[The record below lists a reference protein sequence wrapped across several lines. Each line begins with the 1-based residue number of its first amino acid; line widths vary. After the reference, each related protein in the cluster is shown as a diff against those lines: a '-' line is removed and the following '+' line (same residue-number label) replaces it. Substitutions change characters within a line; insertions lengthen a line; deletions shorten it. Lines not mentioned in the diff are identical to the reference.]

1 MKVAIENNDIDKRG
15 EEVFRGKNK
24 LSCNF
29 CDKGSENIKIVK
41 KNLKKWPIKNNT
53 EDLYM

>member
-15 EEVFRGKNK
+15 EEVFRGSNK

-41 KNLKKWPIKNNT
+41 KNLKNILQILDELCTK
-53 EDLYM
+53 